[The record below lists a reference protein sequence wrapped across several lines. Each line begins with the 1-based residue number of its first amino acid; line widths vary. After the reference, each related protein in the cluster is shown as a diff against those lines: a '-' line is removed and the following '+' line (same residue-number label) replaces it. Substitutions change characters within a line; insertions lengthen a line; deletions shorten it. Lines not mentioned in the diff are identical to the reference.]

1 MGIKNFYATIEFR
14 HTAAEFWA
22 VYQTTNSAV
31 ERRRA
36 QFFALLAEG
45 GTEDEALRLTRYAV
59 TSARDAVERYHRLGL
74 DGLKD
79 GRRDNP
85 GAPRVLTAEE
95 QQVLAAQ
102 LHADFAQG
110 VVWEGKRLQEWI
122 KEQFGKEVYLGR
134 TYEFMRAAG
143 FSPQKPRP
151 QHVKGDQ
158 AAKEAF
164 KTKD

>member
-1 MGIKNFYATIEFR
+1 
-14 HTAAEFWA
+14 
-22 VYQTTNSAV
+22 VYRATNSAV

-45 GTEDEALRLTRYAV
+45 RSEDDVLGLTKYAV
-59 TSARDAVERYHRLGL
+59 TSARKAIERYHRLGL
-74 DGLKD
+74 AGLTD
-79 GRRDNP
+79 GRRDNR
-85 GAPRVLTAEE
+85 GAPKVLTAEE

-102 LHADFAQG
+102 LHTDFEQG
-110 VVWEGKRLQEWI
+110 VVWDGKRLQEWI

-151 QHVKGDQ
+151 QHVKGDP

-164 KTKD
+164 KTKS